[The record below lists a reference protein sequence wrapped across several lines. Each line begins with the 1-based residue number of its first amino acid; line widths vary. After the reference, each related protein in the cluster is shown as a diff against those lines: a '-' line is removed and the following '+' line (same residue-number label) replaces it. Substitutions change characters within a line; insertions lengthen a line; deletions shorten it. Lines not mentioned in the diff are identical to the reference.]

1 VRFSSRPLLPTTH
14 DSTIVLTRW
23 IYGLLARLEKPL
35 YQDAAATIRSLY
47 RSCAQR
53 RAALAESLLSAER
66 ECQLN
71 REEKEGGES
80 VRDQQEGESERIVSD
95 VFKDEGNVLLA
106 CFNLL
111 AILSG
116 VYFGQSE
123 YEEIPANGECD
134 ATSCDA

>member
-1 VRFSSRPLLPTTH
+1 M
-14 DSTIVLTRW
+14 
-23 IYGLLARLEKPL
+23 
-35 YQDAAATIRSLY
+35 
-47 RSCAQR
+47 
-53 RAALAESLLSAER
+53 
-66 ECQLN
+66 N